1 MSCEDLTSNE
11 QLKLYFFTFF
21 LGACCL
27 TANVE
32 LSCRGLNADTLCMVK
47 IYIEANA
54 FQSSTLYPGL
64 LKRLGNLFKL
74 R

>member
-47 IYIEANA
+47 IYVKANTFGSRSVA
-54 FQSSTLYPGL
+54 PVCSSGWVRPA
-64 LKRLGNLFKL
+64 RA
-74 R
+74 